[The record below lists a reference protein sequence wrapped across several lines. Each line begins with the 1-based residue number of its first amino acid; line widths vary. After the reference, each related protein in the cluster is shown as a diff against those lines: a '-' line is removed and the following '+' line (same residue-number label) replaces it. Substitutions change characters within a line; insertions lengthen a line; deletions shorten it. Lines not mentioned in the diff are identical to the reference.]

1 MRLPAGSHR
10 QMATVARSAVREPRS
25 RGAPAKRK
33 GSAMS
38 KSRRT
43 PRPSLYEEIADII
56 RDRIVEGSLPAGSFI
71 DEPGFAHELEVS
83 RTPVR
88 EALKVLAF
96 EGLVDIFPNQGSYV
110 AEITAEDARDLIEL
124 LAQLEGFAGELACQ
138 RGSDEMLKSLTRTHE
153 DMILAYH
160 RGDKPSY
167 FKLNQRIHDDI
178 VAASGNKHLVEAHR
192 RCTRRLRRLRYISN
206 LQQSAWEQAVFDHE
220 AMLKALTARDAA
232 ATRRIMTDHGAD
244 IWETVRAS
252 LA

>member
-1 MRLPAGSHR
+1 MTKVL
-10 QMATVARSAVREPRS
+10 AT
-25 RGAPAKRK
+25 
-33 GSAMS
+33 S

-71 DEPGFAHELEVS
+71 DEPTFANELEVS

-110 AEITAEDARDLIEL
+110 AEIMAEDAQELIEL

-138 RGSDEMLKSLTRTHE
+138 RYSDEMLKTLTRTHE

-160 RGDKPSY
+160 RGDKPTY

-192 RCTRRLRRLRYISN
+192 RCTRRLRRIRYISN
-206 LQQSAWEQAVFDHE
+206 LLHTAWEQSVFDHE

-232 ATRRIMTDHGAD
+232 ATRRIMTDHAAD
-244 IWETVRAS
+244 IWKTVRTS